1 MTVATTK
8 LKLLTLTQRRSA
20 KGTEYLQGILG
31 GLSVV
36 GFKGKTTEWG
46 ETWDLFIS
54 ERPQKSPAPTQ
65 HSGQQRP
72 SRVDQ
77 DAVDLFQRPLQRD
90 RG

>member
-1 MTVATTK
+1 MTTTTTK
-8 LKLLTLTQRRSA
+8 IKLLTLTHRRSA

-36 GFKGKTTEWG
+36 GFKGKETEWG
-46 ETWDLFIS
+46 ETWDIFVS
-54 ERPQKSPAPTQ
+54 ERQQKPQQS
-65 HSGQQRP
+65 HGQQRP

-77 DAVDLFQRPLQRD
+77 DAVDLFQRPLSRD